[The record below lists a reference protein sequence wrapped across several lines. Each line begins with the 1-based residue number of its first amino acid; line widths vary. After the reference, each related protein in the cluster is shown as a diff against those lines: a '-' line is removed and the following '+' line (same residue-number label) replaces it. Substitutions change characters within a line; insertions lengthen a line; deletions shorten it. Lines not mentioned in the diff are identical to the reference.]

1 MKEYLTIRHK
11 SNTEFTE
18 KRSRFIGAA
27 FPVTTKE
34 EAEAIIS
41 ETKSKYWDAK
51 HNVYAYILRE
61 GNIKRF
67 TDDGEPQ
74 GTAGMPVLDVI
85 DKKGLVDVLVI
96 VTRYFGGILLGTGG
110 LVHAYSHSASLAVDE
125 AEIISMTPV
134 TECEI
139 VCDYSFYGTIQAFL
153 NNNGCKE
160 IESEFEDNVKL
171 NFCVKSDIIDRF
183 EKDFIELCNGK
194 LEITKKNQKYLAF

>member
-1 MKEYLTIRHK
+1 MTEYLTLK
-11 SNTEFTE
+11 TENNDEFTV
-18 KRSRFIGAA
+18 KHSRFIGYAK
-27 FPVTTKE
+27 PVTTQD
-34 EAEAIIS
+34 EAVAFINEI
-41 ETKSKYWDAK
+41 KSKHWDAK

-96 VTRYFGGILLGTGG
+96 VTRYFGGLLLGTGG

-160 IESEFEDNVKL
+160 IESDFEDNVKL
-171 NFCVKSDIIDRF
+171 NFCVKSDKTVPVIYPTPAPINKNLS
-183 EKDFIELCNGK
+183 EKKELK
-194 LEITKKNQKYLAF
+194 

>member
-1 MKEYLTIRHK
+1 MKEYYTVK
-11 SNTEFTE
+11 NVSNTEFTE

-27 FPVTTKE
+27 FPVKTRD
-34 EAEAIIS
+34 EAEKIIA

-51 HNVYAYILRE
+51 HNVYAYILRD

-67 TDDGEPQ
+67 SDDGEPQ

-125 AEIISMTPV
+125 SKIICMTPV

-139 VCDYSFYGTIQAFL
+139 LCDYSFYGTVQAFL
-153 NNNGCKE
+153 NNQECKE
-160 IESEFEDNVKL
+160 IESEFEDNVKIH
-171 NFCVKSDIIDRF
+171 FSVKTELIDGF
-183 EKDFIELCNGK
+183 EKDFTELCNGK
-194 LEITKKNQKYLAF
+194 IKLIRKNQKYLAF

>member
-1 MKEYLTIRHK
+1 MKEYITVRNISK
-11 SNTEFTE
+11 TEFTE

-27 FPVTTKE
+27 FPVTTRE

-41 ETKSKYWDAK
+41 EMKSKYWDAK

-67 TDDGEPQ
+67 SDDGEPQ

-85 DKKGLVDVLVI
+85 DKKGLVDVLVV

-110 LVHAYSHSASLAVDE
+110 LVHAYSHSASLAVEE
-125 AEIISMTPV
+125 AEIIAMTPV
-134 TECEI
+134 TECEV
-139 VCDYSFYGTIQAFL
+139 VCDYSFYGALQAFL

-171 NFCVKSDIIDRF
+171 YFCVKSDKIDSF

-194 LEITKKNQKYLAF
+194 IELIKNNEKYLAF

>member
-1 MKEYLTIRHK
+1 MKEYYTVK
-11 SNTEFTE
+11 NVSNTEFTE

-27 FPVTTKE
+27 FPIKTRD
-34 EAEAIIS
+34 EAEKIIA

-51 HNVYAYILRE
+51 HNVYAYILRD

-67 TDDGEPQ
+67 SDDGEPQ

-125 AEIISMTPV
+125 SKIICMTPV

-139 VCDYSFYGTIQAFL
+139 LCDYSFYGTVQAFL
-153 NNNGCKE
+153 NNQECKE
-160 IESEFEDNVKL
+160 IESEFEDNVKIH
-171 NFCVKSDIIDRF
+171 FSVKTELIDGF
-183 EKDFIELCNGK
+183 EKDFTELCNGK
-194 LEITKKNQKYLAF
+194 IKLIRKNQKYLAF